1 MSDTHTKKSFRQIVN
16 DKNLPLFSVITVTQ
30 NLIDQGRKNTFRIA
44 LECVQ
49 NQSFRNI
56 EHIILDGAST
66 DGSQNLIQE
75 LIDHYQKTDKPIK
88 IRYKSETDR
97 GLYDAMNKAVEIA
110 TGKYVLFLNS
120 DDTLA
125 GSDILAR
132 IVNLIDPS
140 FPDYIYGTHIVINKN
155 GIKHELSKTNHSA
168 FLQRMPFCH
177 NSMLVQKTIF
187 KKLGGHDLD
196 YFVSADY
203 EFVFRM
209 LTNGHKG
216 MSTNFPISVFKNGGI
231 SSNVN
236 AVADD
241 HARFWGKFF
250 SDNHISDK
258 WSHAD
263 YVRWYKIGQIPLSAC
278 WIAYKKGRT
287 VPILRKAAL
296 HSAMITLRRRIQPWR
311 KWNNLK

>member
-1 MSDTHTKKSFRQIVN
+1 
-16 DKNLPLFSVITVTQ
+16 
-30 NLIDQGRKNTFRIA
+30 
-44 LECVQ
+44 
-49 NQSFRNI
+49 
-56 EHIILDGAST
+56 
-66 DGSQNLIQE
+66 
-75 LIDHYQKTDKPIK
+75 
-88 IRYKSETDR
+88 
-97 GLYDAMNKAVEIA
+97 
-110 TGKYVLFLNS
+110 
-120 DDTLA
+120 
-125 GSDILAR
+125 
-132 IVNLIDPS
+132 
-140 FPDYIYGTHIVINKN
+140 
-155 GIKHELSKTNHSA
+155 
-168 FLQRMPFCH
+168 
-177 NSMLVQKTIF
+177 
-187 KKLGGHDLD
+187 
-196 YFVSADY
+196 
-203 EFVFRM
+203 M

-216 MSTNFPISVFKNGGI
+216 ISTNFPISVFKNGGI

-287 VPILRKAAL
+287 IPILRKAAL